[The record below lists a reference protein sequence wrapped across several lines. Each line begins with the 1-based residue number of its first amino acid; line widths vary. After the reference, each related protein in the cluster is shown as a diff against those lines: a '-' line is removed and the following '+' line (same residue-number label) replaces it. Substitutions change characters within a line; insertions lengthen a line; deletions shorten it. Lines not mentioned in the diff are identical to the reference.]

1 MSSAKLQV
9 IRRQLLIGLG
19 SVAIAPKLFAQS
31 SSGKIVKVIVGFP
44 AGQATDQ
51 VARYLT
57 EKLQHITND
66 NYVIENRPGQ
76 GGSIALGQLAH
87 SPNNGAV
94 MMLAHMSAIATNPHI
109 YKSVNYDS
117 QKDFS
122 AVGLVGDLPFVLA
135 VNPNLPIKNLKEL
148 IEYAKA
154 NPTQLSNSSSG
165 IGTVSHLALE
175 EFKRRA
181 GIQSLHV
188 PYSGSVAGLTD
199 VIAGNLTMALETASA
214 VRPHVESGKL
224 RVIAVG
230 SSKRLG
236 GVYKEIPSFIEQG
249 YKEFTAATWIM
260 FIYPQGTPKA
270 EINASYAALMKVM
283 STPEVEQ
290 KLLSLGCLP
299 RTSSSTEEANQY
311 LQKEYINWGE
321 IVTRNQV
328 VKT

>member
-1 MSSAKLQV
+1 MSVKQLDRF
-9 IRRQLLIGLG
+9 RRQIIISLG
-19 SVAIAPKLFAQS
+19 ALGFAPQILAQNHS
-31 SSGKIVKVIVGFP
+31 SKVVKVIVGFP

-51 VARYLT
+51 VARLLA
-57 EKLQHITND
+57 EKMQAVTGD

-87 SPNNGAV
+87 SSNNGSV

-109 YKSVNYDS
+109 YKSINYDS

-122 AVGLVGDLPFVLA
+122 AAGLVGDLPFVLA

-148 IEYAKA
+148 VDYAKA
-154 NPTQLSNSSSG
+154 NPTSLSNSSSG

-214 VRPHVESGKL
+214 VRPHIESGKL

-236 GVYKEIPSFIEQG
+236 GVYKDTPTFIEQG
-249 YKEFTAATWIM
+249 YNDFTAATWIM
-260 FIYPQGTPKA
+260 FIYPTGTAKS
-270 EINASYAALMKVM
+270 EINTTYDALMKVM
-283 STPEVEQ
+283 ATPEVDQ
-290 KLLSLGCLP
+290 KLISIGCIP
-299 RTSSSTEEANQY
+299 RTSSSIEECNQY
-311 LQKEYINWGE
+311 LQKEYINWGD
-321 IVTRNQV
+321 IVARNQIAKV
-328 VKT
+328 

>member
-1 MSSAKLQV
+1 MPNSL
-9 IRRQLLIGLG
+9 RRQLMIGMGALATC
-19 SVAIAPKLFAQS
+19 SELFAQS
-31 SSGKIVKVIVGFP
+31 SSSKVVKVIVGFP

-51 VARYLT
+51 VARLMS
-57 EKLQHITND
+57 EKLQQFTND
-66 NYVIENRPGQ
+66 NYIVENRPGQ
-76 GGSIALGQLAH
+76 GGSIALGQLAR
-87 SPNNGAV
+87 SSNNGTV
-94 MMLAHMSAIATNPHI
+94 VMLAHMSAIATNPHI
-109 YKSVNYDS
+109 YKSINYDS

-135 VNPNLPIKNLKEL
+135 VNPNIPVKNLKEL
-148 IEYAKA
+148 VDYSKSTNA
-154 NPTQLSNSSSG
+154 QLSNSSSG

-236 GVYKEIPSFIEQG
+236 GVYKEIPTFIEQG
-249 YKEFTAATWIM
+249 YKDFTAATWIM
-260 FIYPQGTPKA
+260 FIYPQGTPKS
-270 EINASYAALMKVM
+270 EINSLYSALTKVM
-283 STPEVEQ
+283 SNPEVEQ
-290 KLLSLGCLP
+290 KLISLGCIP
-299 RTSSSTEEANQY
+299 RTNSSVDEANQY
-311 LQKEYINWGE
+311 LQKEFINWGD
-321 IVTRNQV
+321 IVSRNNV
-328 VKT
+328 AKV

>member
-1 MSSAKLQV
+1 MPNSL
-9 IRRQLLIGLG
+9 RRQLMIGMGALATC
-19 SVAIAPKLFAQS
+19 SELFAQS
-31 SSGKIVKVIVGFP
+31 SSSKVVKVIVGFP

-51 VARYLT
+51 VARLMS
-57 EKLQHITND
+57 EKLQQFTND
-66 NYVIENRPGQ
+66 NYIVENRPGQ
-76 GGSIALGQLAH
+76 GGSIALGQLAR
-87 SPNNGAV
+87 SSNNGSV
-94 MMLAHMSAIATNPHI
+94 VMLAHMSAIATNPHI
-109 YKSVNYDS
+109 YKSINYDS

-135 VNPNLPIKNLKEL
+135 VNPNSPVKNLKEL
-148 IEYAKA
+148 VDYSKSTNA
-154 NPTQLSNSSSG
+154 QLSNSSSG

-236 GVYKEIPSFIEQG
+236 GVYKEIPTFIEQG
-249 YKEFTAATWIM
+249 YKDFTAATWIM
-260 FIYPQGTPKA
+260 FIYPQGTPKS
-270 EINASYAALMKVM
+270 EINSLYSALTKVM
-283 STPEVEQ
+283 SNPEVEQ
-290 KLLSLGCLP
+290 KLISLGCIP
-299 RTSSSTEEANQY
+299 RTNSSVDEANQY
-311 LQKEYINWGE
+311 LQKEFINWGD
-321 IVTRNQV
+321 IVSRNNV
-328 VKT
+328 AKV

>member
-1 MSSAKLQV
+1 MSIKSRRAFIVGIGALATYSQV
-9 IRRQLLIGLG
+9 
-19 SVAIAPKLFAQS
+19 FAQS
-31 SSGKIVKVIVGFP
+31 TSSKVVKVIVGFP

-51 VARYLT
+51 VARLLS
-57 EKLQHITND
+57 EKLQSLTND
-66 NYVIENRPGQ
+66 NYIVENRPGQ
-76 GGSIALGQLAH
+76 GGSIALGQLAR
-87 SPNNGAV
+87 SPNNGTV

-109 YKSVNYDS
+109 YKSISYDS

-122 AVGLVGDLPFVLA
+122 AAGLVGDLPFVLA
-135 VNPNLPIKNLKEL
+135 VNPNIPAKNLKEL
-148 IEYAKA
+148 VEYSKTT
-154 NPTQLSNSSSG
+154 NVPMSNSSSG

-188 PYSGSVAGLTD
+188 PYNGSVAGLTD

-236 GVYKEIPSFIEQG
+236 GVYKDIPTFIEQG
-249 YKEFTAATWIM
+249 YKDFTAATWIM
-260 FIYPQGTPKA
+260 FIYPQGTPRA
-270 EINASYAALMKVM
+270 EINTFYSALSKVM

-290 KLLSLGCLP
+290 KLISIGCIP
-299 RTSSSTEEANQY
+299 RTSTSVEEANQY
-311 LQKEYINWGE
+311 LQKEFLNWGE
-321 IVTRNQV
+321 IVNRNNV
-328 VKT
+328 GKI

>member
-1 MSSAKLQV
+1 MSIQQLNRF
-9 IRRQLLIGLG
+9 RRQIILGLG
-19 SVAIAPKLFAQS
+19 ALGVAPQILAQNHS
-31 SSGKIVKVIVGFP
+31 SKIVKVIVGFP

-51 VARYLT
+51 VARLLA
-57 EKLQHITND
+57 EKMQAVTGD

-87 SPNNGAV
+87 SNNNGSV

-109 YKSVNYDS
+109 YKSINYDS

-122 AVGLVGDLPFVLA
+122 AAGLVGDLPFVLA

-148 IEYAKA
+148 VDYAKA
-154 NPTQLSNSSSG
+154 NPTSLSNSSSG

-236 GVYKEIPSFIEQG
+236 GVYKDTPTFIEQG
-249 YKEFTAATWIM
+249 YKDFTAATWIM
-260 FIYPQGTPKA
+260 FIYPTGTAKS
-270 EINASYAALMKVM
+270 EITTTYDALMKVM
-283 STPEVEQ
+283 ATPEVDQ
-290 KLLSLGCLP
+290 KLISIGCIP
-299 RTSSSTEEANQY
+299 RTSSSIEECNQY
-311 LQKEYINWGE
+311 LQKEYINWGD
-321 IVTRNQV
+321 IVTRNQITKV
-328 VKT
+328 

>member
-1 MSSAKLQV
+1 MPNSL
-9 IRRQLLIGLG
+9 RRQLMIGMGALATC
-19 SVAIAPKLFAQS
+19 SELFAQS
-31 SSGKIVKVIVGFP
+31 SSSKVVKVIVGFP

-51 VARYLT
+51 VARLMS
-57 EKLQHITND
+57 EKLQQFTND
-66 NYVIENRPGQ
+66 NYIVENRPGQ
-76 GGSIALGQLAH
+76 GGSIALGQLAR
-87 SPNNGAV
+87 SSNNGSV
-94 MMLAHMSAIATNPHI
+94 VMLAHMSAIATNPHI
-109 YKSVNYDS
+109 YKSINYDS

-135 VNPNLPIKNLKEL
+135 VNPNIPVKNLKEL
-148 IEYAKA
+148 VDYSKSTNA
-154 NPTQLSNSSSG
+154 QLSNSSSG

-236 GVYKEIPSFIEQG
+236 GVYKEIPTFIEQG
-249 YKEFTAATWIM
+249 YKDFTAATWIM
-260 FIYPQGTPKA
+260 FIYPQGTPKS
-270 EINASYAALMKVM
+270 EINSLYSALTKVM
-283 STPEVEQ
+283 SNPEVEQ
-290 KLLSLGCLP
+290 KLISLGCIP
-299 RTSSSTEEANQY
+299 RTNSSVDEANQY
-311 LQKEYINWGE
+311 LQKEFINWGD
-321 IVTRNQV
+321 IVSRNNV
-328 VKT
+328 AKV

>member
-1 MSSAKLQV
+1 MTRNHFSRV
-9 IRRQLLIGLG
+9 RRQVLLGLG
-19 SVAIAPKLFAQS
+19 ALGLAPQTFAQGNS
-31 SSGKIVKVIVGFP
+31 NKIVKVIVGFP

-51 VARYLT
+51 VARMLA
-57 EKLQHITND
+57 EKMQGVTGD

-87 SPNNGAV
+87 SNNNGSV

-109 YKSVNYDS
+109 YKSINYDS

-122 AVGLVGDLPFVLA
+122 AAGLVGDLPFVLA

-148 IEYAKA
+148 VDYAKA
-154 NPTQLSNSSSG
+154 NPTTMSNSSSG

-214 VRPHVESGKL
+214 IRPHVESGKL
-224 RVIAVG
+224 RVISVG

-236 GVYKEIPSFIEQG
+236 GVYKDTPTFIEQG
-249 YKEFTAATWIM
+249 YKDFTAATWIM
-260 FIYPQGTPKA
+260 YIYPSGTPKS
-270 EINASYAALMKVM
+270 EINATYNSVMKVM
-283 STPEVEQ
+283 SSPEVDQ
-290 KLLSLGCLP
+290 KLISIGCIP
-299 RTSSSTEEANQY
+299 RTFSSIDECNHY
-311 LQKEYINWGE
+311 LQKEYLNWGE
-321 IVTRNQV
+321 IVARNNV
-328 VKT
+328 SKV

>member
-1 MSSAKLQV
+1 MSIQQLNRF
-9 IRRQLLIGLG
+9 RRQIIFGLG
-19 SVAIAPKLFAQS
+19 ALGFAPQILAQNHS
-31 SSGKIVKVIVGFP
+31 SKIVKVIVGFP

-51 VARYLT
+51 VARLLA
-57 EKLQHITND
+57 EKMQAVTGD

-87 SPNNGAV
+87 SNNNGSV

-109 YKSVNYDS
+109 YKSINYDS

-122 AVGLVGDLPFVLA
+122 AAGLVGDLPFVLA

-148 IEYAKA
+148 VDYAKA
-154 NPTQLSNSSSG
+154 NPTSLSNSSSG

-236 GVYKEIPSFIEQG
+236 GVYKDTPTFIEQG
-249 YKEFTAATWIM
+249 YKDFTAATWIM
-260 FIYPQGTPKA
+260 FIYPTGTAKS
-270 EINASYAALMKVM
+270 EITTTYDALMKVM
-283 STPEVEQ
+283 ATPEVDQ
-290 KLLSLGCLP
+290 KLISIGCIP
-299 RTSSSTEEANQY
+299 RTSSSIEECNQY
-311 LQKEYINWGE
+311 LQKEYINWGD
-321 IVTRNQV
+321 IVTRNQIT
-328 VKT
+328 KI

>member
-1 MSSAKLQV
+1 MNPAS
-9 IRRQLLIGLG
+9 RRQFLIGMG
-19 SVAIAPKLFAQS
+19 AIAATPQIFAQS
-31 SSGKIVKVIVGFP
+31 SSNKGVKIIVGFP

-51 VARYLT
+51 VARLLS
-57 EKLQHITND
+57 EKLQQYTND
-66 NYVIENRPGQ
+66 NYIVENRPGQ

-87 SPNNGAV
+87 SNNNGSV

-109 YKSVNYDS
+109 YKSINYDS
-117 QKDFS
+117 QKDFN

-135 VNPNLPIKNLKEL
+135 VNPSLPIKNLKEL
-148 IEYAKA
+148 VEYSKSSNA
-154 NPTQLSNSSSG
+154 QLSNSSSG

-181 GIQSLHV
+181 GIQALHV

-236 GVYKEIPSFIEQG
+236 GVYKDTPTFIEQG
-249 YKEFTAATWIM
+249 YKDFTAATWIM
-260 FIYPQGTPKA
+260 FIYPHGTPKS
-270 EINASYAALMKVM
+270 EINSLYSALTKVM
-283 STPEVEQ
+283 SNPEVEQ
-290 KLLSLGCLP
+290 KLVSLGCIP
-299 RTSSSTEEANQY
+299 RTSSSVDEANQY

-321 IVTRNQV
+321 IVARNNV
-328 VKT
+328 SKV

>member
-1 MSSAKLQV
+1 MSFHPFSHV
-9 IRRQLLIGLG
+9 RRQVLLGIGALG
-19 SVAIAPKLFAQS
+19 VAPRIFAQS
-31 SSGKIVKVIVGFP
+31 NSNKIVKVIVGFP

-51 VARYLT
+51 VARMLA
-57 EKLQHITND
+57 EKMQAVSGD

-87 SPNNGAV
+87 SNNNGSV

-109 YKSVNYDS
+109 YKSINYDS

-122 AVGLVGDLPFVLA
+122 AAGLVGDLPFVLA

-148 IEYAKA
+148 VDYAKA
-154 NPTQLSNSSSG
+154 NPTSLSNSSSG

-214 VRPHVESGKL
+214 IRPHVESGKL
-224 RVIAVG
+224 RVISVG

-236 GVYKEIPSFIEQG
+236 GVYKDTPTFIEQG
-249 YKEFTAATWIM
+249 YKDFTAATWIM
-260 FIYPQGTPKA
+260 YIYPTGTTKA
-270 EINASYAALMKVM
+270 EINATYNAVMKVM
-283 STPEVEQ
+283 SSPDVDQ
-290 KLLSLGCLP
+290 KLISIGCIP
-299 RTSSSTEEANQY
+299 RTFSSIDECNQY
-311 LQKEYINWGE
+311 IQKEYVNWGE
-321 IVTRNQV
+321 IVARNNV
-328 VKT
+328 LKV

>member
-1 MSSAKLQV
+1 MQSSPFNS
-9 IRRQLLIGLG
+9 IRRQLLIGVGAL
-19 SVAIAPKLFAQS
+19 ATAPHLFAQS
-31 SSGKIVKVIVGFP
+31 GSGKVVKVIVGFP

-51 VARYLT
+51 VARFLA
-57 EKLQHITND
+57 EKLQAITAD
-66 NYVIENRPGQ
+66 NYIIENRPGQ

-87 SPNNGAV
+87 SSNNGGV

-135 VNPNLPIKNLKEL
+135 VNPNLPIKNLKDL
-148 IEYAKA
+148 VDYAKA

-181 GIQSLHV
+181 SIQSLHV

-214 VRPHVESGKL
+214 VRPHIESGKL

-236 GVYKEIPSFIEQG
+236 GVYKDTPTFIEQG
-249 YKEFTAATWIM
+249 YKDFTAATWIM
-260 FIYPQGTPKA
+260 YIYPQGTPKS
-270 EINASYAALMKVM
+270 EISSSYAALMKVM
-283 STPEVEQ
+283 SNPEVDQ
-290 KLLSLGCLP
+290 KLTSLGCIP
-299 RTSSSTEEANQY
+299 RTSSSVDDANQY
-311 LQKEYINWGE
+311 LQKEYVYWGD
-321 IVTRNQV
+321 IVARNNITKV
-328 VKT
+328 